1 MLPLGN
7 LQVKW
12 SWMFDP
18 TPAVQPSA
26 YTSEGVVP
34 CLSQKTSRHGSTVL
48 IIPGGVVPP
57 GPVRHSTSCDDPS
70 APRSVWYRPII
81 SAHWDL
87 VTLSTL
93 ALHSYI
99 LSWGPGESS
108 LVPLYAVW
116 FISGYF
122 LPSLRAMAH
131 LGEQLARLL
140 NVMVHSIALHRDPMV
155 ASLGISV
162 VK

>member
-1 MLPLGN
+1 MILN
-7 LQVKW
+7 VW
-12 SWMFDP
+12 SDASCAALCIYFRGCS
-18 TPAVQPSA
+18 AVGP
-26 YTSEGVVP
+26 V
-34 CLSQKTSRHGSTVL
+34 CLRRQATMAGL

-57 GPVRHSTSCDDPS
+57 GPVCHSTSCGDPS
-70 APRSVWYRPII
+70 APSSVWYRPII

-87 VTLSTL
+87 ITLSTL
-93 ALHSYI
+93 AIHSYI

-122 LPSLRAMAH
+122 LPSLRTMAH